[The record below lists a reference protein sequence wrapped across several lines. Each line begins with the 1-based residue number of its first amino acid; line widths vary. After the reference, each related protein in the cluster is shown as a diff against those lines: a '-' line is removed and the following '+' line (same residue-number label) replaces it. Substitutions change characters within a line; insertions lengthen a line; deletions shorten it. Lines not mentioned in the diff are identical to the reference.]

1 MIAKLEANGKGR
13 ASVLRLGLGIR
24 KMFFSG
30 VWWAQPWAAGV
41 RGEFGQCSQTRGL
54 SWGGDVWSR
63 ELGSVM
69 WVPSNWGYSAVLCT
83 FITECD
89 IMRYGVS
96 LRSMWVSWT
105 RGDIV
110 PKRFWGGF
118 GEHVEAAP
126 LQFSNSQNAAV
137 VILAPVNS
145 AAGSSSWGAHG
156 AAQSELAEGSSCQK
170 VTWPYRQS
178 LVALLQQNQK
188 HCWQKAV
195 LEGVAP
201 RPHRTPGVLGAAAG
215 CSPVLLRA
223 KINGKRS
230 ELSEDLLGPCGFF

>member
-1 MIAKLEANGKGR
+1 MFSDTGFE
-13 ASVLRLGLGIR
+13 LGWWCVEPGVGLSDVGSFQLGIFCGS
-24 KMFFSG
+24 MHFYYW
-30 VWWAQPWAAGV
+30 VWYYA
-41 RGEFGQCSQTRGL
+41 
-54 SWGGDVWSR
+54 VWSIT
-63 ELGSVM
+63 SVH
-69 WVPSNWGYSAVLCT
+69 VGQLDQRGHCPKEVL
-83 FITECD
+83 
-89 IMRYGVS
+89 
-96 LRSMWVSWT
+96 
-105 RGDIV
+105 
-110 PKRFWGGF
+110 GGF

-126 LQFSNSQNAAV
+126 MQFSNSQNAAV
-137 VILAPVNS
+137 VILAPVNN

-178 LVALLQQNQK
+178 LLALLQQNQK

-201 RPHRTPGVLGAAAG
+201 RLHRTPEVLGAAAG

-230 ELSEDLLGPCGFF
+230 ESSEDLLGPCGFF